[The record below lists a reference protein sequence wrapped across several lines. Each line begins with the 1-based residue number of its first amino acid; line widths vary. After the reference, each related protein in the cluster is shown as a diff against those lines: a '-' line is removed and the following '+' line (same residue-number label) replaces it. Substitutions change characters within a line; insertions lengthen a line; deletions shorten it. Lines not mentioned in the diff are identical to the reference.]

1 VKKPVITI
9 AEKIVP
15 NLLKIVLV
23 CAALSLPG
31 ISWAQG
37 KIAVVNL
44 QDAIMQT
51 DLAHKRMAAVRDEDD
66 YKADKAEFERLKEEF
81 DVLVRKLQTD
91 MAVMSQEQQT
101 AARKKLAS
109 KQGDLEHVTG
119 KLQQAEQAV
128 GQTLLQ
134 ELSPKVQEVLRE
146 LIATEGIGLLLQRA
160 SVIHADAGYSITAKV
175 TDKLNQLP
183 AE

>member
-1 VKKPVITI
+1 
-9 AEKIVP
+9 
-15 NLLKIVLV
+15 
-23 CAALSLPG
+23 
-31 ISWAQG
+31 
-37 KIAVVNL
+37 
-44 QDAIMQT
+44 
-51 DLAHKRMAAVRDEDD
+51 
-66 YKADKAEFERLKEEF
+66 
-81 DVLVRKLQTD
+81 
-91 MAVMSQEQQT
+91 MSQEQMV
-101 AARKKLAS
+101 AARQKLAN
-109 KQGDLEHVTG
+109 KQADLEHVSG
-119 KLQQAEQAV
+119 KLQQAEQLA